1 MFTFAATRCA
11 MHVKNISSKTLC
23 PAALSQPQIIGHH
36 RFISSSPFLLQSN
49 NNSSDDGSVGES
61 STTSKGDSKEE
72 MIQRWM
78 KWNTSKT
85 WKYEPNHELISQIG
99 KEGSTSPLDAFRDTV
114 SKEKRQTER
123 VGRSWSVK
131 ELRRKSY
138 DDLHKLW

>member
-1 MFTFAATRCA
+1 MLWPSL
-11 MHVKNISSKTLC
+11 SSQT
-23 PAALSQPQIIGHH
+23 QIVGHH
-36 RFISSSPFLLQSN
+36 RFISSSPFLLQSD
-49 NNSSDDGSVGES
+49 NSGNDGDDR
-61 STTSKGDSKEE
+61 EE
-72 MIQRWM
+72 MIKNWM
-78 KWNTSKT
+78 NWNKSKT
-85 WKYEPNHELISQIG
+85 WKYEPNHELLSQIG

>member
-1 MFTFAATRCA
+1 M
-11 MHVKNISSKTLC
+11 
-23 PAALSQPQIIGHH
+23 
-36 RFISSSPFLLQSN
+36 ISSSPLLMDD
-49 NNSSDDGSVGES
+49 SSGQESDNTGDD
-61 STTSKGDSKEE
+61 KKE

-114 SKEKRQTER
+114 SKETRQTER

-138 DDLHKLW
+138 EDLQKLW